1 VSGRRILVV
10 GSGGREHALA
20 WRLAR
25 DPEVSEVLVAPGREG
40 MQDVARRVPVD
51 DRDEAALIDACARE
65 GVDLVVIGPEA
76 PLAAGLA
83 DRLRAAGRATYGPG
97 ADAARLESSKW
108 FAKGV
113 MREAGIPT
121 AAAEACDTLSDGCR
135 ALDRFA
141 PPWVVKA
148 DGLAAG
154 KGVRVTDDRGEAERF
169 LEDCLERGRFGAA
182 GGRVVVE
189 EHLAGEEAS
198 LMAVCDGKDFLLL
211 PPARDYKRAF
221 DGDRGPNTGGMGAY
235 APSEQVDAALE
246 DEVGRRVVRPTLAAL
261 EARGIPFRGTLYCG
275 LVLSS
280 AGPKVLEFNVR
291 FGDPETEVVVP
302 LVEGAFAR
310 LLESAARG
318 RLDAGAVGRAAGAA
332 VAVALVDEGYPE
344 AVRGK
349 GRITGLERLRD
360 REGIEVFHAATRAG
374 PEGWEVTGGR
384 AAYVMARG
392 GSREA
397 ARTRAYGALAEL
409 KGAGWRARRD
419 IAADPDRTPM
429 RAVPSGEAGGGANG

>member
-1 VSGRRILVV
+1 MSGRRILVV

-25 DPEVSEVLVAPGREG
+25 DPEVAEVLVAPGREG
-40 MQDVARRVPVD
+40 MQDVARRLPVGERD
-51 DRDEAALIDACARE
+51 DAALIEACSRE
-65 GVDLVVIGPEA
+65 RVDLVVIGPEA

-83 DRLRAAGRATYGPG
+83 DRLRAAGHATYGPG

-121 AAAEACDTLSDGCR
+121 AAAEACELLPDAR
-135 ALDRFA
+135 HALDRFG

-198 LMAVCDGKDFLLL
+198 LMAVCDGRDFLLL

-221 DGDRGPNTGGMGAY
+221 DGDRGPNSGGMGAY
-235 APSEQVDAALE
+235 APSERVDAALE
-246 DEVGRRVVRPTLAAL
+246 DEVARRVVRPALAAL
-261 EARGIPFRGTLYCG
+261 DARGVLFRGTLYCG
-275 LVLSS
+275 LVLTS

-318 RLDAGAVGRAAGAA
+318 RLDAGTVRRAAGAA
-332 VAVALVDEGYPE
+332 VTVALVDEGYPE
-344 AVRGK
+344 AVRGG
-349 GRITGLERLRD
+349 GRIMGLDRLRE

-384 AAYVMARG
+384 AAYVTARG
-392 GSREA
+392 GSREE
-397 ARTRAYGALAEL
+397 ARARAYAALAEL
-409 KGAGWRARRD
+409 SGAGWRARRD
-419 IAADPDRTPM
+419 IAAAADRAPV
-429 RAVPSGEAGGGANG
+429 RAAGSGDAGGGTHG